1 MRSPVPVIPGK
12 VIASIVI
19 DVNAPDA
26 VITSAMIAAAVVVSA
41 EMRGVMV
48 VRGVC

>member
-1 MRSPVPVIPGK
+1 MPVIPGK

-26 VITSAMIAAAVVVSA
+26 VITSAMIAAAVVVVSA
-41 EMRGVMV
+41 VMRGVMV